1 MEGIAMSIGNQ
12 VRQAAAACLFMLLA
26 SGVAEAQSDDRQSS
40 APDLASKA
48 MQSANKRVE
57 AAIPVVHQLQ
67 ADARMQP
74 LLQQAKGML
83 IIPSYGRAALGV
95 GAQGGGG
102 LLLVRRPDGSW
113 SGPAFYNLGGLT
125 LGLQA
130 GAEGGPIVMV
140 LNNEKAINA
149 VMKKNNFSLN
159 AAAGLTVINW
169 SKMAQ
174 GTVGI
179 GDVVAWSGTKGLF
192 GNVVAVGLSD
202 IRFNQ
207 HLTDAFYG
215 RTMSPKDF
223 AAGNIDDPQALPL
236 QQALGEASA
245 MPK

>member
-1 MEGIAMSIGNQ
+1 MSIANLC
-12 VRQAAAACLFMLLA
+12 RQATAACLFMLLA
-26 SGVAEAQSDDRQSS
+26 SGVAVAQSNGRQSS
-40 APDLASKA
+40 APELASKA
-48 MQSANKRVE
+48 MASASKRVE
-57 AAIPVVHQLQ
+57 AAIPVVQQLQ

-83 IIPSYGRAALGV
+83 IVPSYGRAALGV
-95 GAQGGGG
+95 GVQGGGA
-102 LLLVRRPDGSW
+102 LLLVRRSDGNW

-130 GAEGGPIVMV
+130 GAEGGPIVML
-140 LNNEKAINA
+140 LNNDKAVNA

-159 AAAGLTVINW
+159 AAAGLTVVNW

-192 GNVVAVGLSD
+192 GDVVAVGLSD

-215 RTMSPKDF
+215 RALSPKDF
-223 AAGNIDDPQALPL
+223 AAGNIDDPHALPL
-236 QQALGEASA
+236 QQALNEASA
-245 MPK
+245 TPK

>member
-1 MEGIAMSIGNQ
+1 MSIHNHC
-12 VRQAAAACLFMLLA
+12 RQAAAACCFMLLA
-26 SGVAEAQSDDRQSS
+26 SGPAMAQSDSRQSS
-40 APDLASKA
+40 APDLAAKS
-48 MQSANKRVE
+48 MENANKRVE
-57 AAIPVVHQLQ
+57 AAIPVVHELQ
-67 ADARMQP
+67 ADTRMQP

-83 IIPSYGRAALGV
+83 IIPSYGRAALGI

-140 LNNEKAINA
+140 LNNDKAVNA

-159 AAAGLTVINW
+159 AAAGLTVVNW
-169 SKMAQ
+169 RKMAQ

-179 GDVVAWSGTKGLF
+179 GDVVAWSATKGLF
-192 GNVVAVGLSD
+192 GDVVAVGLSD

-215 RTMSPKDF
+215 RTLSPKDF
-223 AAGNIDDPQALPL
+223 ATANIDDPRAAPL
-236 QQALGEASA
+236 QQALSEASA
-245 MPK
+245 MSK

>member
-1 MEGIAMSIGNQ
+1 MSIKNYC
-12 VRQAAAACLFMLLA
+12 RQGAAACLFMLLA
-26 SGVAEAQSDDRQSS
+26 SGVAVAQSNGRQSS
-40 APDLASKA
+40 APDLAKKA
-48 MQSANKRVE
+48 MENANKRVE

-83 IIPSYGRAALGV
+83 IVPSYGRAALGV

-130 GAEGGPIVMV
+130 GAEGGPIVML
-140 LNNEKAINA
+140 LNNDKAVNA

-159 AAAGLTVINW
+159 AAAGLTVVNW
-169 SKMAQ
+169 SKIAQ
-174 GTVGI
+174 SSVGT

-192 GNVVAVGLSD
+192 GDVVAVGLSD

-215 RTMSPKDF
+215 RALSPKDF
-223 AAGNIDDPQALPL
+223 AAGNIDDPHALPL
-236 QQALGEASA
+236 QQALSEASA

>member
-1 MEGIAMSIGNQ
+1 MSIGNQ
-12 VRQAAAACLFMLLA
+12 IRQAGAACWFMLLA
-26 SGVAEAQSDDRQSS
+26 SGVAVAQGDGRQSS

-48 MQSANKRVE
+48 MESANKRVE
-57 AAIPVVHQLQ
+57 AAIPVVRQLQ

-74 LLQQAKGML
+74 LLPQAKGML
-83 IIPSYGRAALGV
+83 IVPSYGRAALGV
-95 GAQGGGG
+95 GAQGGGA

-169 SKMAQ
+169 SKIAQ

-215 RTMSPKDF
+215 RTLSPKDF
-223 AAGNIDDPQALPL
+223 AAANTDDPHALPL

>member
-1 MEGIAMSIGNQ
+1 MSNQ
-12 VRQAAAACLFMLLA
+12 NHYRQAAVACLFMLLV
-26 SGVAEAQSDDRQSS
+26 SGVAVAQSDGRQSS

-48 MQSANKRVE
+48 MESATKRVD

-67 ADARMQP
+67 ADARVQP

-83 IIPSYGRAALGV
+83 IVPSYGRAALGV
-95 GAQGGGG
+95 GAHGGGA

-130 GAEGGPIVMV
+130 GAEGGAIVMI
-140 LNNEKAINA
+140 LNNDKAVNA

-159 AAAGLTVINW
+159 AAAGLTVVNW

-179 GDVVAWSGTKGLF
+179 GDVVAWSGTTGLF
-192 GNVVAVGLSD
+192 GDVVAVGLSD

-215 RTMSPKDF
+215 RALSPKDF
-223 AAGNIDDPQALPL
+223 ATGNFKDPHALSL
-236 QQALGEASA
+236 QQALSEASS

>member
-1 MEGIAMSIGNQ
+1 MSIGNHY
-12 VRQAAAACLFMLLA
+12 RQAAAACLFMLLA
-26 SGVAEAQSDDRQSS
+26 SGGAVAQSDSKQSS

-48 MQSANKRVE
+48 MESATKRVD

-67 ADARMQP
+67 TDARMQP

-102 LLLVRRPDGSW
+102 LQLVRRPDGSW
-113 SGPAFYNLGGLT
+113 SGPAVYNLGGLT

-130 GAEGGPIVMV
+130 GAEGGPLVMV
-140 LNNEKAINA
+140 LNNDKAINA

-179 GDVVAWSGTKGLF
+179 GDVVA
-192 GNVVAVGLSD
+192 VGLSD
-202 IRFNQ
+202 IRCNQ
-207 HLTDAFYG
+207 HLTNAFYG
-215 RTMSPKDF
+215 RSLSPKDF
-223 AAGNIDDPQALPL
+223 AAGTMEDPHALPL
-236 QQALGEASA
+236 QQALSEASA

>member
-1 MEGIAMSIGNQ
+1 MSIGNHCRQ
-12 VRQAAAACLFMLLA
+12 VAAACLFMLLA
-26 SGVAEAQSDDRQSS
+26 SGVAVAQSNGRQSS
-40 APDLASKA
+40 APDLANKA
-48 MQSANKRVE
+48 MESANKRVE
-57 AAIPVVHQLQ
+57 AAIPVVHELQ
-67 ADARMQP
+67 ADAGMQP
-74 LLQQAKGML
+74 LLQQAKGIL
-83 IIPSYGRAALGV
+83 IVPSYGRAALGV

-102 LLLVRRPDGSW
+102 LLLIRGPNGNW

-140 LNNEKAINA
+140 LNNDKAVNA

-159 AAAGLTVINW
+159 AAAGLTVVNW
-169 SKMAQ
+169 RKMAQ

-192 GNVVAVGLSD
+192 GDVVAVGLSD

-215 RTMSPKDF
+215 RTLSPKDF
-223 AAGNIDDPQALPL
+223 ATGNIDDPHALPL
-236 QQALGEASA
+236 QLALDAASA
-245 MPK
+245 APK

>member
-1 MEGIAMSIGNQ
+1 MSIENRC
-12 VRQAAAACLFMLLA
+12 RQAAASCLFMLLA
-26 SGVAEAQSDDRQSS
+26 SGAAVAQSDSKQSS

-48 MQSANKRVE
+48 MESATKRVD

-67 ADARMQP
+67 TDARMQP

-83 IIPSYGRAALGV
+83 IVPSYGRAALGV

-113 SGPAFYNLGGLT
+113 GGPAFYNLGGLT

-130 GAEGGPIVMV
+130 GAEGGPLVMV
-140 LNNEKAINA
+140 LNNDKAINA

-179 GDVVAWSGTKGLF
+179 GDVVA
-192 GNVVAVGLSD
+192 VGLSD
-202 IRFNQ
+202 IRYNQ
-207 HLTDAFYG
+207 HLTNAFYG
-215 RTMSPKDF
+215 RSLSPKDF
-223 AAGNIDDPQALPL
+223 AAGNIEDPHALPL
-236 QQALGEASA
+236 QQALSEASA

>member
-1 MEGIAMSIGNQ
+1 MSIENHC
-12 VRQAAAACLFMLLA
+12 RQAAASCLFMLLA
-26 SGVAEAQSDDRQSS
+26 SGAAVAQNDSKQSS
-40 APDLASKA
+40 APDLASRA
-48 MQSANKRVE
+48 MESATKRVD

-67 ADARMQP
+67 TDARMQP

-130 GAEGGPIVMV
+130 GAEAGPIVMV
-140 LNNEKAINA
+140 LNNDKAVNT

-179 GDVVAWSGTKGLF
+179 GDVVA
-192 GNVVAVGLSD
+192 VGLSD
-202 IRFNQ
+202 IRYNQ
-207 HLTDAFYG
+207 HLTNAFYG
-215 RTMSPKDF
+215 RSLSPKDF
-223 AAGNIDDPQALPL
+223 AAGTMEDPHALPL
-236 QQALGEASA
+236 QQALSEASA

>member
-1 MEGIAMSIGNQ
+1 MSIENHC
-12 VRQAAAACLFMLLA
+12 RQAAASCLFMLLA
-26 SGVAEAQSDDRQSS
+26 SGAAVAQSDSKQSS
-40 APDLASKA
+40 APDLASRA
-48 MQSANKRVE
+48 MESATKRVD
-57 AAIPVVHQLQ
+57 AAIPVVRQLQ
-67 ADARMQP
+67 TDARMQP

-130 GAEGGPIVMV
+130 GAEAGPIVMV
-140 LNNEKAINA
+140 LNNDKAVNT

-179 GDVVAWSGTKGLF
+179 GDVVAWSSTKGLF

-202 IRFNQ
+202 IRYNQ
-207 HLTDAFYG
+207 HLTNAFYG
-215 RTMSPKDF
+215 RSLSPKDF
-223 AAGNIDDPQALPL
+223 AAGTIEDPHALPL
-236 QQALGEASA
+236 QQALSEASA

>member
-1 MEGIAMSIGNQ
+1 MSIGNHY
-12 VRQAAAACLFMLLA
+12 RQAAAACLFMLLA
-26 SGVAEAQSDDRQSS
+26 SGGAVAQSDSKQSS

-48 MQSANKRVE
+48 MESANKRVE

-67 ADARMQP
+67 ADARIQP

-130 GAEGGPIVMV
+130 GAEAGPIVMV
-140 LNNEKAINA
+140 LNNDKAINA

-159 AAAGLTVINW
+159 AAAGLTVVNW
-169 SKMAQ
+169 RKMAQ

-192 GNVVAVGLSD
+192 GDVVAVGLSD

-207 HLTDAFYG
+207 QLTDAFYG
-215 RTMSPKDF
+215 RSLSPKDF
-223 AAGNIDDPQALPL
+223 AAGNIEDPHALPL
-236 QQALGEASA
+236 QQALSEASA

>member
-1 MEGIAMSIGNQ
+1 MSIENRC
-12 VRQAAAACLFMLLA
+12 RQAAASCLFMLLA
-26 SGVAEAQSDDRQSS
+26 SGAAVAQSDSKQSS

-48 MQSANKRVE
+48 MESATKRVD

-67 ADARMQP
+67 TDERMQP

-102 LLLVRRPDGSW
+102 LQLVRRPDGSW
-113 SGPAFYNLGGLT
+113 SGPAVYNLGGLT

-130 GAEGGPIVMV
+130 GAEAGSSVMV
-140 LNNEKAINA
+140 LNNEKAVNT

-179 GDVVAWSGTKGLF
+179 GDVVA
-192 GNVVAVGLSD
+192 VGLSD
-202 IRFNQ
+202 IRCNP
-207 HLTDAFYG
+207 HLTNAFYG
-215 RTMSPKDF
+215 RSLSPKDF
-223 AAGNIDDPQALPL
+223 AAGTMEDPHALPL
-236 QQALGEASA
+236 QQALSEASA

>member
-1 MEGIAMSIGNQ
+1 MSIENHC
-12 VRQAAAACLFMLLA
+12 RQAAASCLFMLLA
-26 SGVAEAQSDDRQSS
+26 SGAAVAQSDSKQSS

-48 MQSANKRVE
+48 MESATKRVD
-57 AAIPVVHQLQ
+57 AAIPVVRQLQ
-67 ADARMQP
+67 TDARMQP

-130 GAEGGPIVMV
+130 GAEAGPIVMV
-140 LNNEKAINA
+140 LNNDKAVNT

-179 GDVVAWSGTKGLF
+179 RD
-192 GNVVAVGLSD
+192 VVAVGLSD
-202 IRFNQ
+202 IRCNP
-207 HLTDAFYG
+207 HLTNAFYG
-215 RTMSPKDF
+215 RSLSPKDF
-223 AAGNIDDPQALPL
+223 AAGTMEDPHALPL
-236 QQALGEASA
+236 QQALSEASA

>member
-1 MEGIAMSIGNQ
+1 MSIGNHY
-12 VRQAAAACLFMLLA
+12 RQAAAACLFMLLA
-26 SGVAEAQSDDRQSS
+26 SGGAVAQSDSKQSS

-48 MQSANKRVE
+48 MESATKRVD

-67 ADARMQP
+67 TDERMQP

-102 LLLVRRPDGSW
+102 LQLVRRPDGSW
-113 SGPAFYNLGGLT
+113 SGPAVYNLGGLT

-130 GAEGGPIVMV
+130 GAEAGSSVMV
-140 LNNEKAINA
+140 LNNDKAVNT

-179 GDVVAWSGTKGLF
+179 GDVVA
-192 GNVVAVGLSD
+192 VGLSD
-202 IRFNQ
+202 IRCNP
-207 HLTDAFYG
+207 HLTNAFYG
-215 RTMSPKDF
+215 RSLSPKDF
-223 AAGNIDDPQALPL
+223 AAGTMEDPHALPL
-236 QQALGEASA
+236 QQALSEASA